1 MGIKGFFQE
10 DNGNFSQTRLQMF
23 LAFLVSV
30 FYLIYNMV
38 NKLPMDIA
46 VFYGLLVY
54 SASVK
59 LFQKFMEKGKPP
71 E

>member
-1 MGIKGFFQE
+1 MLKGFFQE

-30 FYLIYNMV
+30 FYLVYNLL
-38 NKLPMDIA
+38 NHLQMDIA

-54 SASVK
+54 SASIK
-59 LFQKFMEKGKPP
+59 LFQKFMEKGKTP

>member
-1 MGIKGFFQE
+1 MLKGFFQE

-23 LAFLVSV
+23 LAFLVSI
-30 FYLIYNMV
+30 FYLVYNLL
-38 NKLPMDIA
+38 NHLQMDIA

-54 SASVK
+54 SASIK
-59 LFQKFMEKGKPP
+59 LFQKFMEKGKTP